1 MHGGKNEWKK
11 KRIGETRMVE
21 RMNGRKKK
29 DRGDEDGGKNEW
41 MEEKIGYRFTDMDE
55 PRTKK

>member
-1 MHGGKNEWKK
+1 MVGRMNGRK